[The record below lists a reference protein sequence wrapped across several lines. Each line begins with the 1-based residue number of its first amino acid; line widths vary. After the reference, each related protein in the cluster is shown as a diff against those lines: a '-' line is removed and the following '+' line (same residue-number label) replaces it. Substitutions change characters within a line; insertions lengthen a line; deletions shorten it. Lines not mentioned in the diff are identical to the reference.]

1 LWTVENEFWCL
12 IYKLLFPNVEIWR
25 IGDRLRISPSHRV
38 RGVDRK
44 QFNIGEGNPFENL
57 QSLTGRYLYK
67 ARFMVLN
74 AERGTFPKIKKVELP
89 ENYSPFEE
97 LKSKGYLNSTTGKD
111 NDESQWIKWLRRQ
124 FENELKTEIAR
135 RNNLEDW
142 RTSNNFKI
150 RKRFDDFVL
159 GKDDLI

>member
-1 LWTVENEFWCL
+1 
-12 IYKLLFPNVEIWR
+12 
-25 IGDRLRISPSHRV
+25 
-38 RGVDRK
+38 
-44 QFNIGEGNPFENL
+44 
-57 QSLTGRYLYK
+57 
-67 ARFMVLN
+67 MVLN